1 MKNFAFTIL
10 FFLNYQWAGAQE
22 REILGRLIDKETQ
35 KPIGNANV
43 VVPGTLIGVASN
55 VLGYFR
61 LSVRQNDNALAVSRI
76 GYKTSVIELGANDKF
91 QVKIER
97 GVIEL
102 DPLDFASFQP
112 AKTKLFADT
121 TTRILIPGL
130 TEKDAQYSG
139 GWTQFYNDVFR
150 ILNSDSVTRSI
161 GDSLV
166 HLHFTIQSNGE
177 FTLTKTD
184 PSRAKIEELM
194 KTSLASFST
203 WKSAQQNGVAV
214 PQDFKMALTNKRIDT
229 VLTVVE
235 ESAMPVGGLAAF
247 YRFLGNTMNYPV
259 QARRGVVQGEV
270 FVQFIVEK
278 DGTITNSK
286 IIKRIGGGCD
296 EEVLRVM
303 EQAPKWNP
311 GRQKGKPV
319 RQRYTLPIIFKLG

>member
-35 KPIGNANV
+35 KPISNANV

-61 LSVRQNDNALAVSRI
+61 LSVRQNHNALAVSRI

-121 TTRILIPGL
+121 TTRIVIPGL
-130 TEKDAQYSG
+130 TERDAHYSG

-150 ILNSDSVTRSI
+150 VLNSEKVIRLI
-161 GDSLV
+161 GDSLI
-166 HLHFTIQSNGE
+166 HLHFTIQSSGE
-177 FTLTKTD
+177 FTLTRTD
-184 PSRAKIEELM
+184 PDEDILLELIA
-194 KTSLASFST
+194 TSLANFST

-214 PQDFKMALTNKRIDT
+214 PQDFKIALVNHKTDSLSAI
-229 VLTVVE
+229 VE
-235 ESAMPVGGLAAF
+235 DPATPVGGLHAF
-247 YRFLGNTMNYPV
+247 YQFVGENLDYPAD
-259 QARRGVVQGEV
+259 ARRKGIQGKVYVE
-270 FVQFIVEK
+270 FFIEK
-278 DGTITNSK
+278 DGSITNPR
-286 IIKRIGGGCD
+286 IIQGIGGGCD
-296 EEVLRVM
+296 EEVLRVISKS
-303 EQAPKWNP
+303 PKWNP
-311 GRQKGKPV
+311 GMQKGKSV
-319 RQRYTLPIIFKLG
+319 RQRYTLPMIFSLG

>member
-35 KPIGNANV
+35 KPISNANV

-61 LSVRQNDNALAVSRI
+61 LSVRQNHNALAVSRI

-112 AKTKLFADT
+112 TTKLFADT
-121 TTRILIPGL
+121 TTRIVIPGL

-184 PSRAKIEELM
+184 PDVGIIMELM
-194 KTSLASFST
+194 KTSQNFSL
-203 WKSAQQNGVAV
+203 WKSARQNGVAV
-214 PQDFKMALTNKRIDT
+214 SQDFKMALTNERIDT

-235 ESAMPVGGLAAF
+235 ESAMPVGGLPAF

-259 QARRGVVQGEV
+259 QARRGGVQGEV

-311 GRQKGKPV
+311 GRQKGKSV
-319 RQRYTLPIIFKLG
+319 RQRYTLPIIFKIG